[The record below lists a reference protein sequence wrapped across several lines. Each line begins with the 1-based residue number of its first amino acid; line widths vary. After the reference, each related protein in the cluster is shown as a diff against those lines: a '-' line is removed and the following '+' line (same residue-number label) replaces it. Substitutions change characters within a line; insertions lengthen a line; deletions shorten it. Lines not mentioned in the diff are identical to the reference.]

1 MSIVRSPVGPGPVVL
16 ILAGVYVVALALL
29 VHAPWSWALNRAT
42 VVLYVF
48 FRSDASV
55 APAGALPEHY
65 GVLLNVLLFVPLGA
79 FLALLGRWAWWW
91 VMLPAVIVSGA
102 IETVQGVWLDRE
114 ASWSDVVANTVG
126 ALLGAV
132 AVSLLARARR
142 RRGSRAASA
151 RRP

>member
-1 MSIVRSPVGPGPVVL
+1 ML
-16 ILAGVYVVALALL
+16 TFAAAYVVALGLL
-29 VHAPWSWALNRAT
+29 VFAPWAWALNRVT
-42 VVLYVF
+42 VALYVY

-55 APAGALPEHY
+55 APTGALPEHY

-79 FLALLGRWAWWW
+79 FFALVIRWAWWW
-91 VMLPAVIVSGA
+91 VVLPAVIASGA
-102 IETVQGVWLDRE
+102 IETVQGLWLDRE

-142 RRGSRAASA
+142 RRVSRPAPA